1 MTKKVEVLAI
11 AAHRDDLEIC
21 SGGLIAK
28 FVDLG
33 YKVGML
39 DLTAGEMGS
48 QGDAETRLA
57 ESTAA
62 AKILG
67 VMIRE
72 NLGLP
77 DAYLENNFATRALLA
92 QQIRDFSPSLIIV
105 PHWQQR
111 HPDHRVCS
119 QLSFDACH
127 YAGLKKAK
135 LTGEPH
141 RPKKILYSTYYEAT
155 QPSFI
160 VDVSAQYDRKLAS
173 IRCYHSQFKEGDK
186 QNKVF
191 APGFDL
197 FEFVRAN
204 DGALGSQIRVQYAE
218 AYVIKEFVAID
229 DPMKLGG
236 TSI

>member
-1 MTKKVEVLAI
+1 MTEKVDVLAI
-11 AAHRDDLEIC
+11 AAHRDDSEITA
-21 SGGLIAK
+21 GGLVAK

-39 DLTAGEMGS
+39 DLTEGEMGS
-48 QGDAETRLA
+48 RGTAETRMA
-57 ESTAA
+57 EAEAA

-67 VMIRE
+67 VATRA

-77 DAYLENNFATRALLA
+77 DAYLENTLAYRALLA
-92 QQIRDFSPSLIIV
+92 QQIRDFAPKLIII

-141 RPKKILYSTYYEAT
+141 RPRKILYSTYYEPTAV
-155 QPSFI
+155 SFA
-160 VDVSAQYDRKLAS
+160 VDISEQFERKLDAV
-173 IRCYHSQFKEGDK
+173 RCYHSQFKEGDK
-186 QNKVF
+186 ENKVF

-197 FEFVRAN
+197 FAFIRSN
-204 DGALGSQIRVQYAE
+204 DAALGSQIRAQYAE
-218 AYVIKEFVAID
+218 SYVIKEIVALD
-229 DPMKLGG
+229 DPMRLGG
-236 TSI
+236 ISI

>member
-1 MTKKVEVLAI
+1 MTTKIDVLAI
-11 AAHRDDLEIC
+11 AAHRDDVEIT

-33 YKVGML
+33 YSVGIL
-39 DLTAGEMGS
+39 DLTEGEMGS
-48 QGDAETRLA
+48 RGDASTRLA
-57 ESTAA
+57 EATAA
-62 AKILG
+62 AKVLG
-67 VMIRE
+67 AAVRA

-77 DAYLENNFATRALLA
+77 DAYLENSLSARALLA
-92 QQIRDFSPSLIIV
+92 QQIRDFAPNLIIV

-141 RPKKILYSTYYEAT
+141 RPKKILYSVYYET
-155 QPSFI
+155 TSPSFAI
-160 VDVSAQYDRKLAS
+160 DVSAQYERKLAA
-173 IRCYHSQFKEGDK
+173 IRCYHSQFREGDK
-186 QNKVF
+186 TNKVF
-191 APGFDL
+191 SPGVDL
-197 FEFVRAN
+197 FDFVRAN
-204 DGALGSQIRVQYAE
+204 DAALGSQIRAQYAE
-218 AYVIKEFVAID
+218 GYVLKETVAID

-236 TSI
+236 VSI

>member
-1 MTKKVEVLAI
+1 MTERVDVLAI
-11 AAHRDDLEIC
+11 AAHRDDSEITA
-21 SGGLIAK
+21 GGLIAK

-48 QGDAETRLA
+48 RGTAETRMA
-57 ESTAA
+57 EAEAA

-67 VMIRE
+67 VSARA

-77 DAYLENNFATRALLA
+77 DAYLENSLTYRALLA
-92 QQIRDFSPSLIIV
+92 QQIRDFAPKLIII

-141 RPKKILYSTYYEAT
+141 RPRKILYSTYYEPTPNGFA
-155 QPSFI
+155 
-160 VDVSAQYDRKLAS
+160 VDISAQFERKLEAV
-173 IRCYHSQFKEGDK
+173 RCYHSQFKEGDK
-186 QNKVF
+186 ENKVF

-197 FEFVRAN
+197 FAFIRAN
-204 DGALGSQIRVQYAE
+204 DSALGSQIRTQYAE
-218 AYVIKEFVAID
+218 GYVTKEIVALD
-229 DPMKLGG
+229 DPMLLGG
-236 TSI
+236 ISI

>member
-1 MTKKVEVLAI
+1 MMTKVDVLAI
-11 AAHRDDLEIC
+11 AAHRDDIEIT

-33 YKVGML
+33 YRVGML
-39 DLTAGEMGS
+39 DLTEGEMGS
-48 QGDAETRLA
+48 RGDAATRLA
-57 ESTAA
+57 EATDA
-62 AKILG
+62 AKALG
-67 VMIRE
+67 ATVRA

-77 DAYLENNFATRALLA
+77 DAYLENNFSARALLA
-92 QQIRDFSPSLIIV
+92 QQIREFAPNLIII

-141 RPKKILYSTYYEAT
+141 RPKKILYATYYEAT
-155 QPSFI
+155 APSFAI
-160 VDVSAQYDRKLAS
+160 DVSAQYERKLAA
-173 IRCYHSQFKEGDK
+173 IRCYHSQFREGDK
-186 QNKVF
+186 TNKVF
-191 APGFDL
+191 SPGVDL
-197 FEFVRAN
+197 FDFVRAH
-204 DGALGSQIRVQYAE
+204 DAALGSQIRAQYAE
-218 AYVIKEFVAID
+218 GYVLKEVVAID

-236 TSI
+236 VSI

>member
-1 MTKKVEVLAI
+1 MINKVDVLAI

-48 QGDAETRLA
+48 HGDAETRLA

-67 VMIRE
+67 ATVRE

-77 DAYLENNFATRALLA
+77 DAYLENTFATRALLA
-92 QQIRDFSPSLIIV
+92 QQIRDFAPALIII

-141 RPKKILYSTYYEAT
+141 RPKKILYSTYYEPT
-155 QPSFI
+155 SPSFV
-160 VDVSAQYDRKLAS
+160 VDVSAQYDRKLAA

-236 TSI
+236 PSI

>member
-1 MTKKVEVLAI
+1 MTEKLDILAI

-39 DLTAGEMGS
+39 DLTEGEMGS
-48 QGDAETRLA
+48 RGDASTRLA
-57 ESTAA
+57 EATAA

-67 VMIRE
+67 VAVRA

-77 DAYLENNFATRALLA
+77 DAYLENTFATRALLA
-92 QQIRDFSPSLIIV
+92 QQIRDYAPELIIV

-127 YAGLKKAK
+127 YAGLKKAA

-141 RPKKILYSTYYEAT
+141 RPRKILYSTYYEPTA
-155 QPSFI
+155 PSFA
-160 VDVSAQYDRKLAS
+160 VDVTAQYDRKLAS
-173 IRCYHSQFKEGDK
+173 IKCYHSQFKEGDK

-204 DGALGSQIRVQYAE
+204 DAALGSQIRVQYAE
-218 AYVIKEFVAID
+218 AYVLKEMVSVD
-229 DPMKLGG
+229 DPMKLIGI
-236 TSI
+236 SV